1 MFIVRNRRKTI
12 KATIIKKSILCY
24 RNMLIKNTEKTSNFV
39 QLIVIIIYYSKN
51 VEFQG
56 QKILQMIFIGLPL
69 ASIREF

>member
-1 MFIVRNRRKTI
+1 
-12 KATIIKKSILCY
+12 
-24 RNMLIKNTEKTSNFV
+24 MLIKNTEKTSNFV